1 MKKLVFIISFLVIS
15 LATIAQREKALA
27 YIEKY
32 RFIAMQEM
40 QRTGVP
46 AAITLAQGIL
56 ESAMG
61 ESVLCKKSNNHFG
74 IKCKT
79 EWTGEKVY
87 HDDDAS
93 QECFRKYN
101 TPEESFIDHSDFLK
115 NRPYYASLFKL
126 DVTDYESWAKGL
138 QKSGY
143 ATEKNYPQ
151 LLIKVINDYNLNQ
164 YTLFA
169 LNNNLDDS
177 NVKIDLKTN
186 IPNENADVPK
196 LNATSARVEGEPKEQ
211 KPTYTKPS
219 KPLQDDLKLT
229 APKTTTVNDE
239 EKDEENVIKNT
250 EKNKT
255 SDASLYPQGVFSIN
269 NVRVIFVSQGT
280 SLLSLA
286 LEHNIS
292 LAKILE
298 FNDLNEMEFTDV
310 DRLIFIEKKQKK
322 GNADFYIVQQN
333 EDLHFISQKLGIQLQ
348 ALADL
353 NGIHKKLNPLVGEKL
368 YLRTKSLVPPKVSM
382 GSNTEK
388 ITKK

>member
-1 MKKLVFIISFLVIS
+1 MKKLFFLILFFS
-15 LATIAQREKALA
+15 TTGLLFSQKEKAIA

-101 TPEESFIDHSDFLK
+101 SPEESFKDHSDFLK

-126 DVTDYESWAKGL
+126 DVTDYESWAVGL

-177 NVKIDLKTN
+177 IVKVDFKTN
-186 IPNENADVPK
+186 ESNVITDVPK
-196 LNATSARVEGEPKEQ
+196 LNATSARVENKNYEQ
-211 KPTYTKPS
+211 KLNTPKQTKPS
-219 KPLQDDLKLT
+219 EDLKLT
-229 APKTTTVNDE
+229 PPKTTTVIDDEKEDE
-239 EKDEENVIKNT
+239 EVKINT
-250 EKNKT
+250 EVKKT
-255 SDASLYPQGVFSIN
+255 AEANLYPQGIFTIN
-269 NVRVIFVSQGT
+269 NAKVIYVSQGT

-298 FNDLNEMEFTDV
+298 YNDLAEMEFTDV
-310 DRLIFIEKKQKK
+310 DRLIYIEKKLKK
-322 GNADFYIVQQN
+322 GNADFYIVQPN
-333 EDLHFISQKLGIQLQ
+333 EDLHYISQKLGIQLQ
-348 ALADL
+348 ALAEL

-368 YLRTKSLVPPKVSM
+368 YLRVKSLVPPKVSM
-382 GSNTEK
+382 ASNSEQN
-388 ITKK
+388 TKK

>member
-1 MKKLVFIISFLVIS
+1 MKKIFFILLIVTANVSFS
-15 LATIAQREKALA
+15 QKEKAFA
-27 YIEKY
+27 YIETY

-101 TPEESFIDHSDFLK
+101 SAEESFKDHSDFLK

-126 DVTDYESWAKGL
+126 DVTDYEAWAKGL

-169 LNNNLDDS
+169 LNNVLND
-177 NVKIDLKTN
+177 NTAAINAK
-186 IPNENADVPK
+186 PNAISGDTDIPK
-196 LNATSARVEGEPKEQ
+196 LNATSARVETPLETKSDNN
-211 KPTYTKPS
+211 KPTTSSISNQIKI
-219 KPLQDDLKLT
+219 
-229 APKTTTVNDE
+229 APPKVTVAEDEKEEEIALAKQEEKKTTDF
-239 EKDEENVIKNT
+239 
-250 EKNKT
+250 
-255 SDASLYPQGVFSIN
+255 SLYPKGIFTIN
-269 NVRVIFVSQGT
+269 NVKVIFVSQGT
-280 SLLSLA
+280 SLLSIA
-286 LEHNIS
+286 LEHNVS
-292 LAKILE
+292 LSKILE

-310 DRLIFIEKKQKK
+310 DRLIYLEKKQKK
-322 GNADFYIVQQN
+322 GNADFYTVMPN
-333 EDLHFISQKLGIQLQ
+333 EDLHYISQKLGIQLQ

-353 NGIHKKLNPLVGEKL
+353 NGIHKKLNPIVGEKL
-368 YLRTKSLVPPKVSM
+368 NLRTKALVPPKASM
-382 GSNTEK
+382 ASNAIKAT
-388 ITKK
+388 TNL

>member
-1 MKKLVFIISFLVIS
+1 MKKLVFLFTLFICISTL
-15 LATIAQREKALA
+15 AQREKAIA

-32 RFIAMQEM
+32 RLIAMQEM

-61 ESVLCKKSNNHFG
+61 ESILCKKSNNHFG

-101 TPEESFIDHSDFLK
+101 TAEESFKDHSDFLK

-126 DVTDYESWAKGL
+126 YVTDYISWAKGL

-143 ATEKNYPQ
+143 ATEKNYPE
-151 LLIKVINDYNLNQ
+151 LLIKVINDYNLNE

-169 LNNNLDDS
+169 LNNSVENNTTLANIANPTNS
-177 NVKIDLKTN
+177 NET
-186 IPNENADVPK
+186 EVPK
-196 LNATSARVEGEPKEQ
+196 LNATSASVSNSPS
-211 KPTYTKPS
+211 TKPVS
-219 KPLQDDLKLT
+219 LKSIPEPQIKIT
-229 APKTTTVNDE
+229 APKVTVAEE
-239 EKDEENVIKNT
+239 EKEEDVIEVKK
-250 EKNKT
+250 EESKT
-255 SDASLYPQGVFSIN
+255 ADATLYPKGIFTIN
-269 NVRVIFVSQGT
+269 NTKVLYVKQGT

-286 LEHNIS
+286 LEYNIS

-298 FNDLNEMEFTDV
+298 FNDFVEMEFTDV
-310 DRLIFIEKKQKK
+310 DRLVYIEKKQKK
-322 GNADFYIVQQN
+322 GNADFYVVQQN
-333 EDLHFISQKLGIQLQ
+333 EDLHYIAQKLGIQMQ

-353 NGIHKKLNPLVGEKL
+353 NGIHRKLNPLVGEKL
-368 YLRTKSLVPPKVSM
+368 YLRTKALVPPKASM
-382 GSNTEK
+382 ASNVDK
-388 ITKK
+388 LTKK

>member
-1 MKKLVFIISFLVIS
+1 MKKLFFLILFFS
-15 LATIAQREKALA
+15 TTGLLFSQKEKAIA

-101 TPEESFIDHSDFLK
+101 SPEESFKDHSDFLK

-126 DVTDYESWAKGL
+126 DVTDYESWAVGL

-151 LLIKVINDYNLNQ
+151 LLIKVINDSEESSFDFCNK
-164 YTLFA
+164 
-169 LNNNLDDS
+169 D
-177 NVKIDLKTN
+177 NVED
-186 IPNENADVPK
+186 
-196 LNATSARVEGEPKEQ
+196 
-211 KPTYTKPS
+211 
-219 KPLQDDLKLT
+219 
-229 APKTTTVNDE
+229 
-239 EKDEENVIKNT
+239 
-250 EKNKT
+250 T
-255 SDASLYPQGVFSIN
+255 SDNRKYRIQDYREN
-269 NVRVIFVSQGT
+269 
-280 SLLSLA
+280 
-286 LEHNIS
+286 
-292 LAKILE
+292 K
-298 FNDLNEMEFTDV
+298 DK
-310 DRLIFIEKKQKK
+310 RL
-322 GNADFYIVQQN
+322 
-333 EDLHFISQKLGIQLQ
+333 
-348 ALADL
+348 
-353 NGIHKKLNPLVGEKL
+353 
-368 YLRTKSLVPPKVSM
+368 
-382 GSNTEK
+382 
-388 ITKK
+388 